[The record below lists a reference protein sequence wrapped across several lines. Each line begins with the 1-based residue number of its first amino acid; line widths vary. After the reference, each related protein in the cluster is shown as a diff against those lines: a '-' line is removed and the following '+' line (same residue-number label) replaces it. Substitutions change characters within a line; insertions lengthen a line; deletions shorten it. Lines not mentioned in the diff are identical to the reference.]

1 MTQHGSNY
9 QKEKK
14 LLFEALQSLPSTTS
28 RGGSSSGGSSGGSSP
43 SPLPNPTSIG
53 SGDKIRLDAIPLFQ
67 TPYGKIAP
75 TLMDQQGAYYYLSTV
90 LGNPLAGSTITPDSN
105 KKIPGYPSIY
115 LSSGF
120 GNRKYG
126 DYPGKHEGIDIA
138 QSGGGL
144 PMTCP
149 FQKAKVTQSSSN
161 FGIMLLEEIDPSTNS
176 PTGRYCRFL
185 HSSTRKVNKNDVI
198 NFRHIVGFEGRVGD
212 INSYKYPN
220 NYDSHSHFEMIVKAI
235 TSGVAPTVDGKST
248 KTTAKSVINGY
259 VFAPT
264 LEEIKCAHGMSTTAL
279 KLPIISGNNY
289 SCI

>member
-1 MTQHGSNY
+1 MARESYYKQE
-9 QKEKK
+9 QDM
-14 LLFEALQSLPSTTS
+14 LFEILQNSITTTS
-28 RGGSSSGGSSGGSSP
+28 SGGSSSGGSSGGSSP

-53 SGDKIRLDAIPLFQ
+53 IGDKIRLDAIPLFQ
-67 TPYGKIAP
+67 TPLGKTAP
-75 TLMDQQGAYYYLSTV
+75 TLMDQQGAYYYLSIV
-90 LGNPLAGSTITPDSN
+90 LNNPQAGTTQRTNETKLISGYSN
-105 KKIPGYPSIY
+105 IY

-120 GNRKYG
+120 GNRNYG
-126 DYPGKHEGIDIA
+126 DSPGAHEGIDIA
-138 QSGGGL
+138 KGGGGL

-149 FQKAKVTQSSSN
+149 FQKAKVIESKNS

-176 PTGRYCRFL
+176 STGRYCRFL
-185 HSSTRKVNKNDVI
+185 HSSTRKVIRNEVI
-198 NFRHIVGFEGRVGD
+198 NFKHIVGFEGRVGRYPSAD
-212 INSYKYPN
+212 YPN
-220 NYDSHSHFEMIVKAI
+220 NYPSSHSHFEMIVKAI

-248 KTTAKSVINGY
+248 KGTVNSVSNGY